1 MKPEQSQPIRI
12 PASEVGDI
20 ALWKLPEMK
29 GGFEAKAFHREYA
42 PEVVVVDE
50 EIVAEKVT
58 LAELEKIHEEAY
70 QEGLGVGQKDGFE
83 LGQKNGFEQGLEQ
96 GVAAGQEQIAARLAL
111 LDSLIEKLQGPLAGQ
126 EVVLEEAL
134 VKLSLKLA
142 ESVVRSELKSRSDLL
157 AASVHEAL
165 ALIPQDS
172 GAVKLYLHPADCE
185 RFSELPDIDNLT
197 LIDDPELTE
206 GGCRVSSSYT
216 HVDFT
221 VEQRFAE
228 VASQLL
234 LRLGAATASESE

>member
-1 MKPEQSQPIRI
+1 MKPEQNQPIRI

-20 ALWKLPEMK
+20 ALWKLPEMV
-29 GGFEAKAFHREYA
+29 GGFETRALHREQG

-70 QEGLGVGQKDGFE
+70 QEGLGIGQKDGLE
-83 LGQKNGFEQGLEQ
+83 QGKKAGFEQGLEQ
-96 GVAAGQEQIAARLAL
+96 GIAAGQAQINARLEL
-111 LDSLIEKLQGPLAGQ
+111 LDSLIEKLQAPLAGQ
-126 EVVLEEAL
+126 EAALEETL
-134 VKLSLKLA
+134 VKLSLNLA
-142 ESVVRSELKSRSDLL
+142 ESVVRAELKSRRDLL
-157 AASVHEAL
+157 ATSVHEAL

-172 GAVKLYLHPADCE
+172 GPVKLYLHPADCE
-185 RFSELPDIDNLT
+185 RFSELPAVDNLT
-197 LIDDPELTE
+197 LIDDAELTE

-228 VASQLL
+228 VSSQLL
-234 LRLGAATASESE
+234 LRLTAAKADSE

>member
-1 MKPEQSQPIRI
+1 MKPEQNQPVRI

-20 ALWKLPEMK
+20 ALWKLPEMQ
-29 GGFEAKAFHREYA
+29 GRIEERALYREQA

-50 EIVAEKVT
+50 EIVADKVT
-58 LAELEKIHEEAY
+58 LAELEKIHEGAY
-70 QEGLGVGQKDGFE
+70 QEGFGVGQKEGFE
-83 LGQKNGFEQGLEQ
+83 QGQKAGFEQGLEQ
-96 GVAAGQEQIAARLAL
+96 GVAAAQEQINARLAL
-111 LDSLIEKLQGPLAGQ
+111 LDSLIEKLHKPLAEQ
-126 EVVLEEAL
+126 EAILEGVL

-142 ESVVRSELKSRSDLL
+142 ESVVRAELKSRRDLL

-165 ALIPQDS
+165 ALMPQDS
-172 GAVKLYLHPADCE
+172 GAVKLYLHPDDCE
-185 RFSELPDIDNLT
+185 RFSELPDIENLT

-216 HVDFT
+216 HVDYT

-234 LRLGAATASESE
+234 LRLSSGTAPDSD

>member
-1 MKPEQSQPIRI
+1 MK
-12 PASEVGDI
+12 
-20 ALWKLPEMK
+20 AL
-29 GGFEAKAFHREYA
+29 HREQA
-42 PEVVVVDE
+42 PEVVVVEE

-70 QEGLGVGQKDGFE
+70 QEGLGVGQKE
-83 LGQKNGFEQGLEQ
+83 GFEQGQKAGFEQ
-96 GVAAGQEQIAARLAL
+96 GVEQGIAAGQDQISARLVL
-111 LDSLIEKLQGPLAGQ
+111 LDSLIEKLQKPLAEQ
-126 EVVLEEAL
+126 EAVLEEAL

-142 ESVVRSELKSRSDLL
+142 ESVVKAELKSRSDLL

-172 GAVKLYLHPADCE
+172 GVVKLYLHPDDCE
-185 RFSELPDIDNLT
+185 RFSELPDIENLT

-234 LRLGAATASESE
+234 LRLGSGSASDSD